1 MGKLLVTGANGFLG
15 ARIVAA
21 ALRAGEQV
29 RAFTRPGRA
38 EHCAGAEI
46 FSGDLSDENSLWAAM
61 DGVDRVIHSAA
72 RVATTGSWEEFA
84 EANVRGTRRVI
95 QAARAAGVTSIVHIS
110 SLSVYAVDRDG
121 ITVVEDSPYES
132 EADGRGMYSR
142 SKLAA
147 DRLALYEARQG
158 APVVVLRPGLLYG
171 PGKRPPLARQSFN
184 ARGFKL
190 ILARPGYLLPMTHVD
205 NVADAAL
212 LAVNCRD
219 AIGKAFT
226 IVDQNVRQD
235 EYTKLYRAAAGAT
248 WRPVYLPVAAVALAA
263 GIVERGLRLARRRS
277 PVTAHQIR
285 RATDS
290 AFFDCTRA
298 HTILGW
304 QPRID
309 LQQGLR
315 DSFASVSASA

>member
-21 ALRAGEQV
+21 ALRAGEDV
-29 RAFTRPGRA
+29 RALTRAGRS
-38 EHCAGAEI
+38 ENCASAEI
-46 FSGDLSDENSLWAAM
+46 FTGDLADEASLHAAM
-61 DGVDRVIHSAA
+61 QGVDRVIHSAA
-72 RVATTGSWEEFA
+72 RVATTGAWEEFV
-84 EANVRGTRRVI
+84 EANVRGTRHVI

-121 ITVVEDSPYES
+121 ITVTEDSPYES

-184 ARGFKL
+184 ANGFKL

-212 LAVNCRD
+212 LAAGCRD
-219 AIGKAFT
+219 AIGLPFT

-235 EYTKLYRAAAGAT
+235 EYTALYRSASGAT
-248 WRPVYLPVAAVALAA
+248 WRPVYLPVSAVALAA
-263 GIVERGLRLARRRS
+263 GFVERGLRLARRRS

-298 HTILGW
+298 QTVLGW
-304 QPRID
+304 QPRIG
-309 LQQGLR
+309 LQQGLAE
-315 DSFASVSASA
+315 SFAAPGSAA